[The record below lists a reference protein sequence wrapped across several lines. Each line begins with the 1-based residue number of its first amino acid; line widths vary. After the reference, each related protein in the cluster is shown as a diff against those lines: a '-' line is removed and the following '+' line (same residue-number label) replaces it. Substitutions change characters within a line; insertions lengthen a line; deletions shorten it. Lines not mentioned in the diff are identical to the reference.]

1 MSARP
6 FGLFAALAVSPS
18 AFAGGS
24 PEPTIALAYEPV
36 RTETGWDVKIYAKN
50 TGPAVV
56 MVDDNPT
63 VESALVETTAGSSVA
78 LVTQPDM
85 EMISR
90 AGPRR
95 KWMAVQP
102 GERLLVGTSTV
113 GTPVETVIQD
123 GTMVLTVRLVT
134 QSGWAE
140 RVDKVPLAK
149 PGS

>member
-6 FGLFAALAVSPS
+6 LGLFAALALSP
-18 AFAGGS
+18 AAHAE
-24 PEPTIALAYEPV
+24 EPTITLAYEPH
-36 RTETGWDVKIYAKN
+36 RTAAGWDLKIFATN

-63 VESALVETTAGSSVA
+63 VETAVVETTAGSTVA
-78 LVTQPDM
+78 LVTQPDV

-113 GTPVETVIQD
+113 ATPVETVIQD

-134 QSGWAE
+134 QGGWAE
-140 RVDKVPLAK
+140 RVDKVPLAQ